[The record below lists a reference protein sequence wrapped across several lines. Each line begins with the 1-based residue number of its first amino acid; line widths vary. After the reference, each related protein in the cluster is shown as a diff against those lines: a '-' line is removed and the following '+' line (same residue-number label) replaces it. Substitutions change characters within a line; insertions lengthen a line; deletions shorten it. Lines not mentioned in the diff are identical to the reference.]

1 MGKTITIDPVTR
13 ISGFLEIQVEVENNI
28 IVDAKTSGLLF
39 RGFETM
45 LEGRAPLDSIFF
57 TERICGICST
67 AHAMASTMALENAL
81 GVTPTL
87 NDSYIRDIMHGFEFL
102 QNHIRQFYYYTIP
115 SYVKMPDVNPLQPQ
129 EYKDYRLPQKLNARL
144 IESYEKSVLIS
155 RLAHEGLAVL
165 GGKIPHSHGIFVGGV
180 TVNIDPYKLTKIK
193 SIISEIYSF
202 IDNRM
207 IEDVNILAQYYADYF
222 EKGNSYENFMSYGV
236 FNKYEDEDITYV
248 KPSVLIN
255 GTRYAFKE
263 EEITQNIQHAWYISD
278 NNMQNPRLDE
288 EEKVDI
294 NKKDAY
300 TFVKAPRYKNLPM
313 EVGPLAR
320 LKLTS
325 EYDGGNSCMDRN
337 IARVLEARKISKIML
352 NLANRVELK
361 RNNQSKYTIPEEG
374 FGVGLIDTTRGSLGH
389 WIKIENKIIKYY
401 NIITPTAW
409 NMSPLDNNGVHG
421 VGEKALIGS
430 KISNINEPVEI
441 GRIIRSYDPCISCAT
456 HVTGDKFEPIKI
468 KVLV

>member
-1 MGKTITIDPVTR
+1 MNA
-13 ISGFLEIQVEVENNI
+13 S
-28 IVDAKTSGLLF
+28 
-39 RGFETM
+39 
-45 LEGRAPLDSIFF
+45 LDSIFF

-222 EKGNSYENFMSYGV
+222 EKGNSYENFILNMNLKDVRFNNLYKSCVTLEGNLRAQSIIKEIFTRGETYWRGIGKIENSGFFIKEKYRSYDAV
-236 FNKYEDEDITYV
+236 KKFNLSID
-248 KPSVLIN
+248 
-255 GTRYAFKE
+255 
-263 EEITQNIQHAWYISD
+263 
-278 NNMQNPRLDE
+278 
-288 EEKVDI
+288 
-294 NKKDAY
+294 
-300 TFVKAPRYKNLPM
+300 YKNLKDNCICSEIILGNKEPNQCNM
-313 EVGPLAR
+313 FKKYCTPENPL
-320 LKLTS
+320 
-325 EYDGGNSCMDRN
+325 GSCMVSREGSC
-337 IARVLEARKISKIML
+337 LISY
-352 NLANRVELK
+352 
-361 RNNQSKYTIPEEG
+361 KY
-374 FGVGLIDTTRGSLGH
+374 S
-389 WIKIENKIIKYY
+389 
-401 NIITPTAW
+401 
-409 NMSPLDNNGVHG
+409 
-421 VGEKALIGS
+421 
-430 KISNINEPVEI
+430 
-441 GRIIRSYDPCISCAT
+441 
-456 HVTGDKFEPIKI
+456 
-468 KVLV
+468 